1 MVNWPFADL
10 VNKNAQD
17 IVHNQHYSYMTMI
30 QDKVEPFIKKKQ
42 NNFAKN
48 LEPFYFCRSI
58 ICN

>member
-30 QDKVEPFIKKKQ
+30 QDKVEPFIKKKTILQ
-42 NNFAKN
+42 KIWN
-48 LEPFYFCRSI
+48 LFIFVDQ
-58 ICN
+58 

>member
-30 QDKVEPFIKKKQ
+30 QDKVEHLKKKPPQ
-42 NNFAKN
+42 FCNN
-48 LEPFYFCRSI
+48 LEPLIFL
-58 ICN
+58 